1 MKKGFAVFMALLMI
15 VVSTFVGP
23 MAVSAETGDD
33 AFSAISKGDDLK
45 SYTEYSEENVD
56 IADATS
62 EIVILGG
69 DFKTSTGTV
78 EKVAE
83 YEGKQNV
90 AKFVKEEGSATY
102 EFEVKEDAKYTIL
115 INYIALEGRNNAVSM
130 GISIDGAE
138 PFDGLQEIE
147 FPRLWQDDGDVRVD
161 GIGNE
166 FSPSQKELFVYND
179 QYIQD
184 PLGLE
189 RFPYSFYLTKG
200 KHTITLTSVAEPI
213 AIAQITFGAP
223 EVYPSY
229 ADVLATYDDVDGAD
243 VLRIEGE
250 SATIK
255 TTYSLVG
262 KSDSSDVR
270 MSSVKGQN
278 PYLTRVNYIGN
289 TNWQMPGEKIVW
301 KVNVVK
307 SGLYK
312 LGFRYRQNYVLNGN
326 SYRKLYIDG
335 EVPYAEA
342 AEMEFKYGVNWEY
355 QEWMQEDGTPYLV
368 WLDEGE
374 HEIAMEVTL
383 GKMTEVVRRLEDILY
398 DVGVT
403 YRKIVMITGETPDA
417 NRDYAL
423 FEQIPDLEET
433 LTRCYEELEAIA
445 AETERLAG
453 QAGGSNASSIR
464 SLSNALDKMLEFPLS
479 AHTYKSLYY
488 TNYTSVSAL
497 VYEMMKMALAI
508 DYIEL
513 APESYEFD
521 ENKAGFFEG
530 MVFTF
535 QRFLSSFSANYNNIS
550 GETDAEETID
560 IWVNWG
566 RDQVR
571 VLNDLIQSSFTPKTG
586 IGVNLKISNASYIQG
601 ILSGDP
607 PDCSLH
613 MARSEP
619 VNLALRGAMY
629 NLEQFPDFEE
639 VMSRFYTADAA
650 LPFEFKD
657 GTYALPDTIS
667 YYMMFY
673 RTDIFEEYGLEVPTT
688 WDEYIRVSSFLMRNN
703 LQASLPYVQ
712 LTGIAQVNQGVGA
725 FSIFPSMLIQ
735 KDGQIYTD
743 DCTQTDLTSA
753 TAFEV
758 FKYWTDFYNEY
769 KFPKTADFFNR
780 FRLGIMPL
788 GIQSYTQYINLSMAA
803 PEISGKW
810 AMAPIPGFVDENG
823 KINNSQ
829 AGSGTGCGIL
839 ASADNPQGGWEFL
852 KWWTSAETQLA
863 YSNNCESIL
872 GVSGRVPTSNPEAFK
887 QMGWDSKSLDALL
900 TQWSRLKEIEEVP
913 GGYYTARVIDQAFW
927 NVVDNGQNSK
937 DQLVKWAEIANK
949 EIARKRKQYNVQ

>member
-1 MKKGFAVFMALLMI
+1 MKKGFAALMALVI
-15 VVSTFVGP
+15 I
-23 MAVSAETGDD
+23 AVSVFVTPMTVFAETDED
-33 AFSAISKGDDLK
+33 VFASISKGDGLK
-45 SYTEYSEENVD
+45 SYTEYSLENAD
-56 IADATS
+56 IVDATN
-62 EIVILGG
+62 EIVISGG
-69 DFKTSTGTV
+69 SFTTSTGSV
-78 EKVAE
+78 EVVDE
-83 YEGKQNV
+83 YEGKQSV
-90 AKFVKEEGSATY
+90 TKFIKEKSSVTY
-102 EFEVKEDAKYTIL
+102 EFTVSETAKYNVLVT
-115 INYIALEGRNNAVSM
+115 YIALDGRNNAISM
-130 GISIDGAE
+130 GIAIDGE
-138 PFDGLQEIE
+138 QPFDGLSEIE
-147 FPRLWQDDGDVRVD
+147 FPRLWEDDGDVRVD

-166 FSPSQKELFVYND
+166 FSPSQKETFVYNQ
-179 QYIQD
+179 QYVQD
-184 PLGLE
+184 PLGRE
-189 RFPYSFYLTKG
+189 RLPYSFILTEG

-213 AIAQITFGAP
+213 AIAEIKFSTP
-223 EVYPSY
+223 LSY
-229 ADVLATYDDVDGAD
+229 SSYEDALASHEPIAGKD
-243 VLRIEGE
+243 VLRVEGE
-250 SATIK
+250 AANIK

-262 KSDSSDVR
+262 KSDSSDAR
-270 MSSVKGQN
+270 MSSKNGQS

-289 TNWQMPGEKIVW
+289 TNWQMPGERITW
-301 KVNVVK
+301 KVSVK
-307 SGLYK
+307 ESGYYK
-312 LGFRYRQNYVLNGN
+312 FGFRYRQNYVLNGN
-326 SYRKLYIDG
+326 SYRKLLIDG
-335 EVPYAEA
+335 KVPFEEA
-342 AEMEFKYGVNWEY
+342 ANLEFNYGVNWEY
-355 QEWMQEDGTPYLV
+355 QEWADDNGKPYLV
-368 WLDEGE
+368 WLDAGE
-374 HEIAMEVTL
+374 HEISMEVTL
-383 GKMTEVVRRLEDILY
+383 GDMTDVVRRLEAVLY

-403 YRKIVMITGETPDA
+403 YRKIVMITGEAPDA
-417 NRDYAL
+417 NRDYEL
-423 FEQIPDLEET
+423 FKQIPDLQET
-433 LTRCYEELEAIA
+433 LTRCYAELEAIA
-445 AETERLAG
+445 AETEKLAG

-464 SLSNALDKMLEFPLS
+464 SMSNVLDKMLEFPGS
-479 AHTYKSLYY
+479 AHTYKGLYY

-508 DYIEL
+508 DYFEI
-513 APESYEFD
+513 APESYTFD
-521 ENKAGFFEG
+521 ENKANFFEG
-530 MVFTF
+530 AWYTF
-535 QRFLSSFSANYNNIS
+535 ERFLASFSANYNNIS
-550 GETDAEETID
+550 GETTAEETID

-571 VLNDLIQSSFTPKTG
+571 VLNDLIQSSFTPQTG

-629 NLEQFPDFEE
+629 NLENFHDFEKVKE
-639 VMSRFYTADAA
+639 RFYTQDAT
-650 LPFEFKD
+650 LPFEFND

-673 RTDIFEEYGLEVPTT
+673 RTDIFEEYGLDAPTT

-703 LQASLPYVQ
+703 LQSSLPYVQ

-735 KDGQIYTD
+735 KGGKIYTD
-743 DCTQTDLTSA
+743 DCSATDLTSS

-769 KFPKTADFFNR
+769 KFPKAADFFNR

-823 KINNSQ
+823 AINNSQ

-839 ASADNPQGGWEFL
+839 ASAKNPKGGWEFL
-852 KWWTSAETQLA
+852 KWWTSKETQLA

-887 QMGWDSKSLDALL
+887 QMGWDSESLNALL

-927 NVVDNGQNSK
+927 NVVNNGQNSK
-937 DQLVKWAEIANK
+937 DQLIKWAEIANQ
-949 EIARKRKQYNVQ
+949 EIARKRKQYNVK

>member
-15 VVSTFVGP
+15 MVSTFISP
-23 MAVSAETGDD
+23 LAVNAQNSDD
-33 AFSAISKGDDLK
+33 AFSAINKGDGVK
-45 SYTEYSEENVD
+45 TYTEYKAEYAD
-56 IADATS
+56 MADATS
-62 EIVILGG
+62 EIAIKGG
-69 DFKTSTGTV
+69 SFKSAVGTV
-78 EKVAE
+78 EKAAE
-83 YEGKQNV
+83 YQGKKNV
-90 AKFVKEEGSATY
+90 AKFINEDTSATY
-102 EFEVKEDAKYTIL
+102 EFVVKEAAKYTIL
-115 INYIALEGRNNAVSM
+115 VTYIALDGRNNAISM
-130 GISIDGAE
+130 GVTIDGAA
-138 PFDGLQEIE
+138 PFDGLQEVE
-147 FPRLWQDDGDVRVD
+147 FPRLWADDGEVRVD

-166 FSPSQKELFVYND
+166 FSPSQKELFVYNE

-189 RFPYSFYLTKG
+189 NYPYCFYLTAG
-200 KHTITLTSVAEPI
+200 KHTITFSSVAEPI
-213 AIAQITFGAP
+213 AIAEIKFAKP
-223 EVYPSY
+223 LSY
-229 ADVLATYDDVDGAD
+229 ASYDEVSSEYEPIAGAD
-243 VLRIEGE
+243 ILKIEGE
-250 SATIK
+250 SANIK

-270 MSSVKGQN
+270 MSSKNGQN

-301 KVNVVK
+301 KFSVAEA
-307 SGLYK
+307 GLYK

-335 EVPYAEA
+335 KVPFEEA
-342 AEMEFKYGVNWEY
+342 TEMEFKYGVNWEY
-355 QEWMQEDGTPYLV
+355 QEWANAEGTPYLV

-383 GKMTEVVRRLEDILY
+383 GRMTEVVRRLEAILY

-403 YRKIVMITGETPDA
+403 YRKIVMITGESPDA

-433 LTRCYEELEAIA
+433 LTRCYDELEAIA
-445 AETERLAG
+445 AETETLAG
-453 QAGGSNASSIR
+453 KSGGTNATSIR
-464 SLSNALDKMLEFPLS
+464 SLSNALDKMLEFPLA

-497 VYEMMKMALAI
+497 VYEMMKMALSI
-508 DYIEL
+508 DYIEI

-521 ENKAGFFEG
+521 ENKADFFESSWY
-530 MVFTF
+530 TF
-535 QRFLSSFSANYNNIS
+535 ERFLSSFSANYNNIS

-571 VLNDLIQSSFTPKTG
+571 VLNDLIQSSFTPQTG

-629 NLEQFPDFEE
+629 NLEQFPDFEK
-639 VMSRFYTADAA
+639 VMQRFYTKDAS
-650 LPFEFKD
+650 LPFEFNG

-673 RTDIFEEYGLEVPTT
+673 RTDIFEEYGLKVPKT
-688 WDEYIRVSSFLMRNN
+688 WDEYIQVSSFLMRNN

-735 KDGQIYTD
+735 KGGQIYMD
-743 DCTQTDLTSA
+743 DCSATDLTTA
-753 TAFEV
+753 TALEV

-810 AMAPIPGFVDENG
+810 AMAPIPGFKDDNG
-823 KINNSQ
+823 VINNSQ

-839 ASADNPQGGWEFL
+839 ASAENPKGGWEFL

-887 QMGWDSKSLDALL
+887 QMGWDSDSLDALL

-937 DQLVKWAEIANK
+937 DTLVKWAEIANK
-949 EIARKRKQYNVQ
+949 EIARKRKQYNVK

>member
-1 MKKGFAVFMALLMI
+1 MKKAFAALMALVM
-15 VVSTFVGP
+15 VVLSTFIP
-23 MAVSAETGDD
+23 MTVYAETGDE
-33 AFSAISKGDDLK
+33 AFSAISRGDGLK
-45 SYTEYSEENVD
+45 TYTEYSAENVD

-62 EIVILGG
+62 EIFVLGG
-69 DFKTSTGTV
+69 DFVSSTGKV
-78 EKVAE
+78 EVAPT

-90 AKFVKEEGSATY
+90 VKLPEEKGSVTY
-102 EFEVKEDAKYTIL
+102 EIEVPETAQYTIMVT
-115 INYIALEGRNNAVSM
+115 YIALKGRNNAISM
-130 GISIDGAE
+130 ALTIDGE
-138 PFDGLQEIE
+138 QPFDGLQEVE
-147 FPRLWQDDGDVRVD
+147 FPRLWEDDGEVRKD

-166 FSPSQKELFVYND
+166 FAPSQVELFTYNN
-179 QYIQD
+179 QYVQD

-189 RFPYSFYLTKG
+189 RFPYCFALTEG

-213 AIAQITFGAP
+213 AIAQITLGEP
-223 EVYPSY
+223 VSYTSYKEVYDSY
-229 ADVLATYDDVDGAD
+229 EKVAGSD

-250 SATIK
+250 DAAIK

-262 KSDSSDVR
+262 KSDSSDAK
-270 MSSVKGQN
+270 MSSEHGQN
-278 PYLTRVNYIGN
+278 PYLSRVNYIGN
-289 TNWQMPGEKIVW
+289 TNWQMPGERITW
-301 KVNVVK
+301 KVTIDK

-312 LGFRYRQNYVLNGN
+312 FGFRYRQNYVLNGN
-326 SYRKLYIDG
+326 SYRKLLIDG
-335 EVPYAEA
+335 EVPFEEA
-342 AEMEFKYGVNWEY
+342 SRMEFKYGVNWEY
-355 QEWMQEDGTPYLV
+355 QEWTDGSGKPYMV
-368 WLDEGE
+368 WLEAGD
-374 HEIAMEVTL
+374 HEISMEVTL
-383 GKMTEVVRRLEDILY
+383 GDMTEVVRRLEDVLY

-417 NRDYAL
+417 NRDYDL
-423 FEQIPDLEET
+423 FTQIPDLEET
-433 LTRCYEELEAIA
+433 LTRCYAELEAIA
-445 AETERLAG
+445 TETEKLAG
-453 QAGGSNASSIR
+453 AAGGSNATSIR
-464 SLSNALDKMLEFPLS
+464 SLSNALGKMLEFPNS

-508 DYIEL
+508 DYIEI
-513 APESYEFD
+513 APESYDFD
-521 ENKAGFFEG
+521 ENKANFWEST
-530 MVFTF
+530 VFTF
-535 QRFLSSFSANYNNIS
+535 QRFLASFSANYNNIS
-550 GETDAEETID
+550 GESSAKETID

-629 NLEQFPDFEE
+629 NLENFADFEE
-639 VMSRFYTADAA
+639 VMTRFYTKDAA
-650 LPFEFKD
+650 LPFEFQG

-673 RTDIFEEYGLEVPTT
+673 RTDIFEEYELEVPKT
-688 WDEYIRVSSFLMRNN
+688 WDEYIQVSSFLMRNN

-735 KDGQIYTD
+735 KGGSIYKENGVA
-743 DCTQTDLTSA
+743 TDLTSA
-753 TAFEV
+753 TALEV
-758 FKYWTDFYNEY
+758 FKFWTDFYNEY

-788 GIQSYTQYINLSMAA
+788 GIQSYTNYINISMAA

-823 KINNSQ
+823 QINNSQ

-839 ASADNPQGGWEFL
+839 ASAKNPKGGWEFL

-872 GVSGRVPTSNPEAFK
+872 GVSGRVATSNPEAFK
-887 QMGWDSKSLDALL
+887 QMGWDSASLDALL

-949 EIARKRKQYNVQ
+949 EIARKRKQYNVK